1 MKWDKW
7 IVIGGSALMILI
19 NSLAI
24 VKEFFFVPVI
34 SLALILIYLMV
45 FRVDVLMY
53 LMAFSTPFSI
63 VIQSDKINL
72 GLSVPT
78 EVIMIAVTLLF
89 LCRVF
94 YDLSLNRKILKVGLF
109 NKK

>member
-1 MKWDKW
+1 
-7 IVIGGSALMILI
+7 MILI

-34 SLALILIYLMV
+34 SLALILIYLMI
-45 FRVDVLMY
+45 FRVDLLMY

-63 VIQSDKINL
+63 GFQSDKINL

-78 EVIMIAVTLLF
+78 EIIMIAVTLLF

-94 YDLSLNRKILKVGLF
+94 YDLYLNRKILKHPITLAILA
-109 NKK
+109 